1 MDSTATVSR
10 CAHLLDPRGG
20 RSADVFAYV
29 ATHDYSG
36 RHDSQKETHTPP
48 RQVRIGDEWYEFQAA
63 LEAMGGEIVGSG
75 TERAENLRNY
85 IAWFLRKQG
94 SDEPRRPDAD
104 MMPAIRARG
113 AQIKQE
119 AEAKARAKAAGSRT
133 T

>member
-1 MDSTATVSR
+1 MT
-10 CAHLLDPRGG
+10 PR
-20 RSADVFAYV
+20 
-29 ATHDYSG
+29 
-36 RHDSQKETHTPP
+36 KETHTPP